1 MPVERKKQGLF
12 CPVHLCFH
20 NSYEPLLST
29 HSSMSDNAKRVF
41 ELSLKT
47 APSSKRPRLADNRIH
62 QISSEEE
69 RDSFK
74 RNHEVVQTICSIAD
88 GKIEAPD
95 ATTDPRVLVV
105 PLVGE
110 VPSDGANKGTLLAAL
125 QRNKEQNP
133 SIDAKT
139 IDLANHAADLGVN
152 SSAYNNVPVEE
163 FGAALLRGMGW
174 TGATTDDQKS
184 SYKEIQPRKKGLG
197 LGASISNANTNGN
210 RRQRQLEVNDI
221 VRTEVSG
228 HVCRALIVQSSGV
241 PGLNKVRIQCEKDGR
256 IVDVDRGTITLVSSQ
271 ELEDRPFV
279 APLIERKPYSHQK
292 DMGERRGTDL
302 VPEGAKPTIPQNGHH
317 QPVVREAESGHDSR
331 RRGWLFHGIRVKIVS
346 KKVGGS
352 ALYLQ
357 KGVVEDIPL
366 PGLALVKCGANGQVV
381 EVKEKYLETVLPR
394 TGEACMVLSGS
405 HRGQRATFVERN
417 DAKSRASVQLS
428 ESYEIISIDYD
439 SIAGISS

>member
-1 MPVERKKQGLF
+1 
-12 CPVHLCFH
+12 
-20 NSYEPLLST
+20 
-29 HSSMSDNAKRVF
+29 MSDNGKRVF
-41 ELSLKT
+41 ELSLKGG
-47 APSSKRPRLADNRIH
+47 PSSKRPRLTDNKIQ
-62 QISSEEE
+62 QIVSEED
-69 RDSFK
+69 RNSFTHD
-74 RNHEVVQTICSIAD
+74 HEVVQSISSISD
-88 GKIEAPD
+88 GKIEAPVG
-95 ATTDPRVLVV
+95 AADPGVLVV

-110 VPSDGANKGTLLAAL
+110 SLSDGVSKGTLLAAL

-133 SIDAKT
+133 AIDAKT
-139 IDLANHAADLGVN
+139 IDLANHAADLSVN
-152 SSAYNNVPVEE
+152 SSAYSNIPVEE

-174 TGATTDDQKS
+174 TGTISGDQKS

-197 LGASISNANTNGN
+197 LGASAADSNNGGK

-241 PGLNKVRIQCEKDGR
+241 PGLNKIRIQCEKDGR
-256 IVDVDRGTITLVSSQ
+256 IVDVDRGTVTLVSSL

-279 APLIERKPYSHQK
+279 APTLENKPITDQTDTLDRLGGDAVQKISKPLISRNDHHHRPIVK
-292 DMGERRGTDL
+292 DLDRD
-302 VPEGAKPTIPQNGHH
+302 VD
-317 QPVVREAESGHDSR
+317 SG

-394 TGEACMVLSGS
+394 MGEECMVLSGP
-405 HRGQRATFVERN
+405 HRGQRAILVERN
-417 DAKSRASVQLS
+417 DKKSIASIQLS
-428 ESYEIISIDYD
+428 ESYEIISLDYD
-439 SIAGISS
+439 SVAAMSA

>member
-1 MPVERKKQGLF
+1 
-12 CPVHLCFH
+12 
-20 NSYEPLLST
+20 
-29 HSSMSDNAKRVF
+29 MSDNAKRVF
-41 ELSLKT
+41 ELSLKS
-47 APSSKRPRLADNRIH
+47 APSSKRPRLTDNRIN
-62 QISSEEE
+62 QIASEED
-69 RDSFK
+69 RSFK
-74 RNHEVVQTICSIAD
+74 LDHEVAQAIYSIAD

-95 ATTDPRVLVV
+95 ATTDPRILVV

-110 VPSDGANKGTLLAAL
+110 APSDGGNKGTLLAAL

-133 SIDAKT
+133 SIDSKT
-139 IDLANHAADLGVN
+139 IDLANHAADLNVN
-152 SSAYNNVPVEE
+152 SSAYNSVPVEE

-174 TGATTDDQKS
+174 TGATTDEQKS

-197 LGASISNANTNGN
+197 LGASIADTKTTGN

-228 HVCRALIVQSSGV
+228 HICRALIVQSSGV

-256 IVDVDRGTITLVSSQ
+256 IVDVDRGSIALVSTQ

-279 APLIERKPYSHQK
+279 APLIKEKPYSHQK
-292 DMGERRGTDL
+292 DMGERRETDVVL
-302 VPEGAKPTIPQNGHH
+302 EAAKSSIPQNSHH
-317 QPVVREAESGHDSR
+317 QSVSREADSGHDSR
-331 RRGWLFHGIRVKIVS
+331 RGGWLFHGIRVKIVS

-394 TGEACMVLSGS
+394 KGEECMVLSGP
-405 HRGQRATFVERN
+405 HRGQRATLVERN
-417 DAKSRASVQLS
+417 DAKSHASVQLS

-439 SIAGISS
+439 SVAALSS